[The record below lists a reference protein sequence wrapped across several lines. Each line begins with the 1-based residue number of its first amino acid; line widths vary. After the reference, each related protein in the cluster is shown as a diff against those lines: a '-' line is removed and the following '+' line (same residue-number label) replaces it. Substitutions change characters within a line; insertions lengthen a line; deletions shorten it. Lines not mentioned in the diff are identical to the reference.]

1 VIGRNVRLVARREI
15 RERAF
20 EKSFLIS
27 TGITLAIIIC
37 VVVIPPLLGV
47 GGTTQYVIGG
57 QNLSDAYSDA
67 IREPRTYVV
76 AILIIVLRLLG
87 WSERIRRRAVILR
100 PGSGIPYGV
109 AIAAGALIAM
119 ALQR

>member
-1 VIGRNVRLVARREI
+1 MIGRNVRLVARREI

-47 GGTTQYVIGG
+47 GGTTKYVIAT
-57 QNLSDAYSDA
+57 DAA
-67 IREPRTYVV
+67 EPPDRR
-76 AILIIVLRLLG
+76 A
-87 WSERIRRRAVILR
+87 RRRPGRELR
-100 PGSGIPYGV
+100 RRGDDLG
-109 AIAAGALIAM
+109 
-119 ALQR
+119 R